1 MATNFIENRNIR
13 IFISST
19 FKDLQE
25 ERDYLVKVTF
35 PQMRRLAQERNV
47 YVTLIDLRW
56 GITEE
61 ETKSGEVLRICLKEI
76 EKSIPFFIGIVG
88 NRYGWI
94 PNTKEI
100 STAIIN
106 KIPKLQSYLDKKLS
120 ITEIEF
126 LYGALDRKEK
136 TNASFYIKEV
146 STKDKEYNKK
156 LEQLKTKVYNNKYYK
171 TYKFDSSITLS
182 NQVINNFIEILNQ
195 YFP

>member
-35 PQMRRLAQERNV
+35 PKMRRLAQERNV
-47 YVTLIDLRW
+47 HVTLIDLRW

-61 ETKSGEVLRICLKEI
+61 ESKSGDVLKICLKEI
-76 EKSIPFFIGIVG
+76 EKSMPFFIGIIG

-94 PNTKEI
+94 PKTNEI

-106 KIPKLQSYLDKKLS
+106 EIPKLQS
-120 ITEIEF
+120 
-126 LYGALDRKEK
+126 
-136 TNASFYIKEV
+136 
-146 STKDKEYNKK
+146 
-156 LEQLKTKVYNNKYYK
+156 
-171 TYKFDSSITLS
+171 
-182 NQVINNFIEILNQ
+182 
-195 YFP
+195 